1 MIDDLRDLNR
11 LIASHW
17 LGRLESDEAAYVELA
32 SACIAQFAYSAAELT
47 QLLARLREERW
58 NHLTIGELN
67 RRYLTFI
74 RLAANDTSVDGLDM
88 LARLG
93 ITLRQATFF
102 RALCNEDLDRLAFGA
117 AGPMMRF
124 VAQTFQRGARLHV
137 LAGQHHASALFAAR
151 QPANVLPPPQ

>member
-1 MIDDLRDLNR
+1 MIDDLRDMNR

-17 LGRLESDEAAYVELA
+17 LGRLESDEAAYVEFA
-32 SACIAQFAYSAAELT
+32 SACIAQFAYSATELT
-47 QLLARLREERW
+47 LLLARLHEERW
-58 NHLTIGELN
+58 NLLAIGELN
-67 RRYLTFI
+67 RRYLTLI

-124 VAQTFQRGARLHV
+124 VAQTVQRGARLHA

-151 QPANVLPPPQ
+151 QAENGLRPQ

>member
-17 LGRLESDEAAYVELA
+17 LGRLESHEAAYVEF
-32 SACIAQFAYSAAELT
+32 ACACVGQLAYSAAELT

-58 NHLTIGELN
+58 NLLTIGELN
-67 RRYLTFI
+67 RRYLTLI
-74 RLAANDTSVDGLDM
+74 RFAANDTSVDGLDM

-93 ITLRQATFF
+93 ITLRQAAFF
-102 RALCNEDLDRLAFGA
+102 RSLCNEDIDRLAFGA

-124 VAQTFQRGARLHV
+124 AVQTFQRGARLHA

-151 QPANVLPPPQ
+151 QSANAPQPQ